1 MRLTA
6 IFGMVYSD
14 RTVVDLQ
21 TNSLVPALTLS
32 LIVSE
37 LPQIVCMLLWASL
50 TLQHMSTIH
59 SSFSSQLMSYFS
71 SVLIGFADFLLG
83 FH

>member
-37 LPQIVCMLLWASL
+37 LPQIVCMLL
-50 TLQHMSTIH
+50 
-59 SSFSSQLMSYFS
+59 
-71 SVLIGFADFLLG
+71 
-83 FH
+83 